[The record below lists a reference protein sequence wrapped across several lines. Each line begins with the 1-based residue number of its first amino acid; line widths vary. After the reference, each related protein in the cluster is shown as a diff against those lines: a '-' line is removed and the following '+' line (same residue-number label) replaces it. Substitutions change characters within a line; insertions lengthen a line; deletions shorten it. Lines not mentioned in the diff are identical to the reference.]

1 MGDSSLS
8 LSPEPLT
15 EVTVGSD
22 DLIEALSSDKK
33 LQEQSTQIEKDKR
46 KGVLSGEAYSRAVD
60 RYGIKC
66 LIRIL
71 LGFLSCFFS
80 LMFL

>member
-1 MGDSSLS
+1 MVDSSLS

-15 EVTVGSD
+15 EVTVGSE

-33 LQEQSTQIEKDKR
+33 LPDQSSQLEKDKR

-60 RYGIKC
+60 RYKIN
-66 LIRIL
+66 
-71 LGFLSCFFS
+71 
-80 LMFL
+80 

>member
-66 LIRIL
+66 LID
-71 LGFLSCFFS
+71 
-80 LMFL
+80 